1 VKKTVAAILVS
12 AAALG
17 LTDDGAPAARWW
29 SHLQILASDD
39 LQGRLT
45 GSPGHRKAA
54 EYAAAELKKM
64 GLKPAGSQ
72 GYFQPIDFV
81 SRQIDEAQSSLELM
95 RNGKAEKLDF
105 AEDAFLNPTPD
116 LAANL
121 ETPLVFVGHGLTIP
135 ESGIEDLKGIDLKGK
150 VAVFL
155 SGAPTSV
162 LGPLS
167 AHAQSAS
174 ERWKAFQKAGAVGWV
189 RILDPNNMDIPWPR
203 ISSSR
208 GQPAMTFVDASLNET
223 NGLRL
228 TVAANPARAEKWF
241 EGSGHSFAEIVAAT
255 KDNQPL
261 PRFDLPAKIRVKAK
275 QQSQQVTSDNIAG
288 VLPGSDPKL
297 KDEYV
302 IVTAHI
308 DHLGV
313 GKPIQGDSI
322 YNGAMDNA
330 SGTATTLDTATR
342 IIESKEKP
350 RRSILFLLVTA
361 EEKGLLG
368 SKYFA
373 QRPTVP
379 PSSIVAN
386 VNVDNLLPLYPLK
399 SLIVLGLD
407 ESNLGADVRAVGAR
421 RGLEIL
427 PDPQPKRNSFIRSDQ
442 YSFIREGVP
451 ALALKVGFKPGT
463 PEEATQKKWLT
474 ERYHAPSDDL
484 QQPIDRQTVEG
495 FDSAFAELVLRVANR
510 DTRPSWNENSFFR
523 RFAKQR

>member
-1 VKKTVAAILVS
+1 
-12 AAALG
+12 
-17 LTDDGAPAARWW
+17 
-29 SHLQILASDD
+29 
-39 LQGRLT
+39 
-45 GSPGHRKAA
+45 
-54 EYAAAELKKM
+54 M
-64 GLKPAGSQ
+64 
-72 GYFQPIDFV
+72 
-81 SRQIDEAQSSLELM
+81 
-95 RNGKAEKLDF
+95 
-105 AEDAFLNPTPD
+105 
-116 LAANL
+116 
-121 ETPLVFVGHGLTIP
+121 
-135 ESGIEDLKGIDLKGK
+135 
-150 VAVFL
+150 
-155 SGAPTSV
+155 
-162 LGPLS
+162 
-167 AHAQSAS
+167 
-174 ERWKAFQKAGAVGWV
+174 
-189 RILDPNNMDIPWPR
+189 
-203 ISSSR
+203 
-208 GQPAMTFVDASLNET
+208 
-223 NGLRL
+223 
-228 TVAANPARAEKWF
+228 
-241 EGSGHSFAEIVAAT
+241 
-255 KDNQPL
+255 
-261 PRFDLPAKIRVKAK
+261 KAK

-342 IIESKEKP
+342 IIESKAKP

-373 QRPTVP
+373 HRPTVP
-379 PSSIVAN
+379 PNSIVAN

-451 ALALKVGFKPGT
+451 ALALKVGF
-463 PEEATQKKWLT
+463 T